1 MKHVYSLM
9 LDDGVV
15 AAIDR
20 IAYQSGTNRSGM
32 INSILAQY
40 ASYTTPEER
49 IRRAFAQI
57 VGLVGGVEGLLL
69 ATPPSDTLLS
79 LRSALVYK
87 YNPTVKYSVQLYR
100 TQEDGAGELRV
111 SLRTQNS
118 MLIELMMRFFCLW
131 NDLERRHIG
140 ECDSAAVDG
149 KYIRRLVPRDK
160 NGARITVSDPVQ
172 LGDAI
177 TAYIRAFDG
186 ALKSYFRLAEDESAA
201 LHEIEAG
208 YLAHLSDGEL
218 IL

>member
-20 IAYQSGTNRSGM
+20 LAYQSGTNRSNM
-32 INSILAQY
+32 INGILAQY

-57 VGLVGGVEGLLL
+57 MGLVGGEGLLP
-69 ATPPSDTLLS
+69 ATEPSDTLLS
-79 LRSALVYK
+79 LRSALMYK
-87 YNPTVKYSVQLYR
+87 YNPTVRYSVQLYR
-100 TQEDGAGELRV
+100 TQEEGAGELRV
-111 SLRTQNS
+111 SLRTQNR
-118 MLIELMMRFFCLW
+118 LLTELMMRFFRLW

-149 KYIRRLVPRDK
+149 KYVRRLVPRDK
-160 NGARITVSDPVQ
+160 SGARVAVSDPLQ

-177 TAYIRAFDG
+177 AAYIRAFDG
-186 ALKSYFRLAEDESAA
+186 ALKTYFRYAEDERAA
-201 LHEIEAG
+201 LCAIEEEYIAR
-208 YLAHLSDGEL
+208 LSNGKL